1 MKPKLAVRALSNNG
15 LKSNY
20 FIKGIPIVQLFNI
33 TSDYSEKFGQSAL
46 AAGHKKNPALPSS
59 LSSFAEHVMFS
70 RLAGSALIDFV
81 ALFLYNGVP
90 WSVHLFACCPPLP
103 FLPG

>member
-1 MKPKLAVRALSNNG
+1 MKPKLTLRALSNNG

-20 FIKGIPIVQLFNI
+20 FIKGIPIAQLFNI

-46 AAGHKKNPALPSS
+46 AAGRKKIPALPSS

-70 RLAGSALIDFV
+70 GRAESALVDFV
-81 ALFLYNGVP
+81 ALFLHNGVP
-90 WSVHLFACCPPLP
+90 WSVHLFAC
-103 FLPG
+103 